1 MLLLWSVAISVAG
14 ASICWVGID
23 GSVAGYMA
31 LADTVRPGA
40 ATAVQQLHSCG
51 IVTAMLTGDNM
62 GAAAAAAVAVG
73 LEKQHV
79 HASLLPE
86 DKFDAVSMGMYLNIS
101 PS

>member
-1 MLLLWSVAISVAG
+1 MLLCSIAISVAG

-31 LADTVRPGA
+31 LADTGA
-40 ATAVQQLHSCG
+40 ANAVQQLHSCG
-51 IVTAMLTGDNM
+51 VVTAMWTGDNM
-62 GAAAAAAVAVG
+62 GAAAPAAVAVG

-86 DKFDAVSMGMYLNIS
+86 DKFDAVSMGMYLNTS